1 MKKILILIV
10 LSITCLYAQ
19 GKISRNPAAI
29 GVMQGNVIDSSN
41 NEPIEYASVSIIRM
55 RNNDVVT
62 GGVTN
67 AEGHFYIPQIPLGQ
81 YKVVI
86 EFIGFEKKIIEPIN
100 LFPGEGGGIEKN
112 LGQISLSLS
121 SVQLQ
126 EVEVVGEL
134 PQIIQTID
142 KKIFFVDKNLSVQGG
157 TASDALKNIPSV
169 DVDIDGNIS
178 VRGDQNVTVLIDG
191 KPSGLTH
198 GDRRSMVDN
207 IPAAMIDRV
216 EVITNPSAK
225 YDPDGMGGIINII
238 LKRGKFEGINGN
250 TSLSVGQFNQYN
262 ASGMMNFR
270 SKKWNAYVNGSY
282 RLGNNAGYSERS
294 FVVEFPT
301 IRDSSFQHNDRT
313 RIPETYS
320 LKVGGDYFID
330 KKNTLSLSSTLSNHS
345 NSSEEEAHYLYPFE
359 YEIHS
364 KETDI
369 GSTKQVD
376 LSFSHDY
383 DDPKQK
389 LDFEV
394 SYSFTDDRQEQE
406 HNEEVDGHDHEE
418 HGGIN
423 EGHSHFDE
431 WRSNL
436 IVKGDYIHPLSDRTI
451 METGFKST
459 LKRFNT
465 DLEYLI
471 VPYLFL
477 YNEDVHAFYIT
488 LGHEFNEKWGLKFG
502 ARIEQANTSSD
513 VSISNESQQDTVNI
527 FTTIIDNAIAESP
540 YENPYFKMYPSLFW
554 LYTISEKDQIQFG
567 FSKRVNRPRRRSIN
581 PFPRDFYDTAMIRN
595 GNPYLKPEFSD
606 VFELNFSHFTRKLT
620 LNSGLYYKN
629 TTDMMR
635 WWDSDFLAVN
645 DTIYEVHTADNAGNA
660 ESHGIEFMVNY
671 RPMPLLNMMLSLTT
685 WNSRIYGSGE
695 SDLNGTANGY
705 FAFGMATL
713 TVPNIARVEL
723 SGRYRGSMKIT
734 DGSIGSSLTADL
746 SIQKGFMDN
755 KLNLTFKVSDVFDSG
770 IFTVHTERE
779 AYNELT
785 ETISN
790 NILDAERRRRPR
802 TVYLVLSYNF
812 GKMEQ
817 KKRWGKVSRDKG
829 DGGGGMDMD
838 F

>member
-1 MKKILILIV
+1 
-10 LSITCLYAQ
+10 A
-19 GKISRNPAAI
+19 
-29 GVMQGNVIDSSN
+29 
-41 NEPIEYASVSIIRM
+41 
-55 RNNDVVT
+55 
-62 GGVTN
+62 
-67 AEGHFYIPQIPLGQ
+67 
-81 YKVVI
+81 
-86 EFIGFEKKIIEPIN
+86 IIESIN
-100 LFPGEGGGIEKN
+100 LFPGKGGGSEQN
-112 LGQISLSLS
+112 LGQISLSVS

-126 EVEVVGEL
+126 EIEVVGEL
-134 PQIIQTID
+134 PQFIQTID
-142 KKIFFVDKNLSVQGG
+142 KKIFFVDQSLTVQGG

-207 IPAAMIDRV
+207 IPAAMIERV

-262 ASGMMNFR
+262 ASGMMNIR
-270 SKKWNAYVNGSY
+270 RGKWNAFANGSF
-282 RLGNNAGYSERS
+282 RLGNQQGYSERS
-294 FVVEFPT
+294 FVIEFPT
-301 IRDSSFQHNDRT
+301 FIDSSAQRNDRT
-313 RIPETYS
+313 RHPETYT
-320 LKVGGDYFID
+320 LKLGGDYFLN
-330 KKNTLSLSSTLSNHS
+330 KKSTLSLSGTYSNHS
-345 NSSEEEAHYLYPFE
+345 NTSDEIAHYLYPIE
-359 YEIHS
+359 YKI
-364 KETDI
+364 KTDETDI
-369 GSTKQVD
+369 GSTREFDVSYSSD
-376 LSFSHDY
+376 F
-383 DDPKQK
+383 DDPNQK
-389 LDFEV
+389 LDLEV
-394 SYSFTDDRQEQE
+394 SYSYTDDRQEQQ
-406 HNEEVDGHDHEE
+406 HHEE
-418 HGGIN
+418 REN
-423 EGHSHFDE
+423 VDQDELSEGHSHFNE
-431 WRSNL
+431 WRTNM
-436 IVKGDYIHPLSDRTI
+436 IIKGDYIHPFSEKTI
-451 METGFKST
+451 LEAGFKST
-459 LKRFNT
+459 VKRFYT
-465 DLEYLI
+465 DLEYLE
-471 VPYLFL
+471 VPYDFL

-488 LGHEFNEKWGLKFG
+488 LGHDFNEKWGLKLG

-513 VSISNESQQDTVNI
+513 VLISNESQQDTVNI
-527 FTTIIDNAIAESP
+527 FTTIIDNAISESP

-620 LNSGLYYKN
+620 LNSGLYYKK
-629 TTDMMR
+629 TTDMIR
-635 WWDSDFLAVN
+635 WWDSDFIAVN
-645 DTIYEVHTADNAGNA
+645 DTVYEVHTADNAGNA
-660 ESHGIEFMVNY
+660 ESHGVEFMVNY
-671 RPMPLLNMMLSLTT
+671 RPIPLLNMMLSLTT

-713 TVPNIARVEL
+713 TIPNVARVEL

-746 SIQKGFMDN
+746 SLQKGFMDN
-755 KLNLTFKVSDVFDSG
+755 KLNLTLKVSDVFDSG
-770 IFTVHTERE
+770 KFTVHTERE
-779 AYNELT
+779 AYNEFT

-802 TVYLVLSYNF
+802 TLYLVLSYNF

-817 KKRWGKVSRDKG
+817 KKRWGKGDRKRG